1 MLSLSLAASSGNW
14 DSYGCTTVE
23 GDRQTYC
30 RCNHLTYF
38 AVLMVGSAFP
48 QLSTLFPL
56 ALLLHCLLPSSP
68 QVSSPEITYIHRDY
82 LSIITYIGCLISAL
96 ASICTIF
103 FLYFRYGL
111 GAQVSQWADRTPP
124 CSLSASFLLSL
135 HWGGPKLSKGSWW
148 SSWKHDEG
156 ARLEESRMYPSRNCP
171 LCQVS

>member
-23 GDRQTYC
+23 GDRQTHC

-48 QLSTLFPL
+48 QLSPLFPL
-56 ALLLHCLLPSSP
+56 ALLLHCLIPSSP
-68 QVSSPEITYIHRDY
+68 QVSSPEITYVHREY

-111 GAQVSQWADRTPP
+111 GAQVSQWADRTPHAP
-124 CSLSASFLLSL
+124 SASFL
-135 HWGGPKLSKGSWW
+135 HWGGPKLSKGSQW
-148 SSWKHDEG
+148 SSWKHNEG
-156 ARLEESRMYPSRNCP
+156 ARLEESRMYTSRNYP

>member
-14 DSYGCTTVE
+14 DSYGCMTVE
-23 GDRQTYC
+23 RDRQTYC

-48 QLSTLFPL
+48 QLSPLFPL
-56 ALLLHCLLPSSP
+56 ALLLYCLIPSSP

-111 GAQVSQWADRTPP
+111 SAQVSQWADRTPHAP
-124 CSLSASFLLSL
+124 SASFLL
-135 HWGGPKLSKGSWW
+135 
-148 SSWKHDEG
+148 
-156 ARLEESRMYPSRNCP
+156 
-171 LCQVS
+171 